1 MSALRIIFF
10 SIAILLLNSCSST
23 LKFPISS
30 VTPAAEIK
38 VNIKK
43 DKHNN
48 HVIKVTAVDLA
59 GADRLIP
66 PKNNYIIW
74 IVTERNGIKNVGQL
88 TSKNEK
94 KSYLISNTPFIIKEV
109 FITAEEQGNIS
120 YPSGI
125 EITKVIL

>member
-94 KSYLISNTPFIIKEV
+94 KSYLITNTPFNIKEV